1 MDRTVTIIDFG
12 IGNLKS
18 VQNAFT
24 YLGCDVQ
31 VTANL
36 EQVRNAKTLVLP
48 GVGSFRAA
56 MNRLN
61 ESGLAIAIKDAVGN
75 QGVKLLGICLGL
87 QLIGQMSTEDGAT
100 DGLKLVNGHTDVFKI
115 ASDTELKI
123 PHVGFNTVNFSKE
136 SRLYRGLENPS
147 DFYFTHSY
155 RMEKCDPPALIGW
168 AQHGERFVASI
179 ESENIYATQFHP
191 EKSQSNGLMV
201 LKNFVEI

>member
-1 MDRTVTIIDFG
+1 LDRTVTIIDFG

-31 VTANL
+31 VTANP
-36 EQVRNAKTLVLP
+36 EQVRNARTLVLP

-61 ESGLAIAIKDAVGN
+61 ESGLATAIKDAVGN
-75 QGVKLLGICLGL
+75 QDVKLLGICLGL
-87 QLIGQMSTEDGAT
+87 QLIGQTSTEDGAT

-115 ASDTELKI
+115 VSGSEIKI
-123 PHVGFNTVNFSKE
+123 PHVGFNTVNFPKE
-136 SRLYRGLENPS
+136 SNLYRGLENPS
-147 DFYFTHSY
+147 DFYFTHGY
-155 RMEKCDPPALIGW
+155 RMEKCDPPARIGW
-168 AQHGERFVASI
+168 TQHGEQFVASI
-179 ESENIYATQFHP
+179 EFENIYATQFHP

>member
-31 VTANL
+31 VTANP
-36 EQVRNAKTLVLP
+36 EQVRNARTLVLP

-61 ESGLAIAIKDAVGN
+61 ESGLATAIKDAVGN
-75 QGVKLLGICLGL
+75 QDVKLLGICLGL
-87 QLIGQMSTEDGAT
+87 QLIGQTSTEDGAT

-123 PHVGFNTVNFSKE
+123 PHVGFNTVNFPKE
-136 SRLYRGLENPS
+136 SNLYRGLENPS
-147 DFYFTHSY
+147 DFYFTHGY
-155 RMEKCDPPALIGW
+155 RMEKCDPPARIGW
-168 AQHGERFVASI
+168 TQHGEQFVASI
-179 ESENIYATQFHP
+179 EFENIYATQFHP

>member
-1 MDRTVTIIDFG
+1 LDRTVTIIDFG

-18 VQNAFT
+18 VQNAFI

-61 ESGLAIAIKDAVGN
+61 ESGLATAIKDAVGN
-75 QGVKLLGICLGL
+75 QDVKLLGICLGL
-87 QLIGQMSTEDGAT
+87 QLIGQTSTEDGAT

-115 ASDTELKI
+115 VSGSEIKI
-123 PHVGFNTVNFSKE
+123 PHVGFNTVNFPKE
-136 SRLYRGLENPS
+136 SHLYRGLENPS
-147 DFYFTHSY
+147 DFYFTHGY
-155 RMEKCDPPALIGW
+155 RMEKCDPPARIGW
-168 AQHGERFVASI
+168 AQHGEQFVASI
-179 ESENIYATQFHP
+179 EFENIYATQFHP

>member
-1 MDRTVTIIDFG
+1 LDRTVTIIDFG

-31 VTANL
+31 VTANP
-36 EQVRNAKTLVLP
+36 EQVRNARTLVLP

-61 ESGLAIAIKDAVGN
+61 ESGLATAIKDAVGN
-75 QGVKLLGICLGL
+75 QDVKLLGICLGL
-87 QLIGQMSTEDGAT
+87 QLIGQTSTEDGAT
-100 DGLKLVNGHTDVFKI
+100 DGLKLVNGHTDAFKI
-115 ASDTELKI
+115 VSGSEIKI
-123 PHVGFNTVNFSKE
+123 PHVGFNTVNFPKE
-136 SRLYRGLENPS
+136 SNLYRGLENPS
-147 DFYFTHSY
+147 DFYFTHGY
-155 RMEKCDPPALIGW
+155 RMEKCDPPARIGW
-168 AQHGERFVASI
+168 TQHGEQFVASI
-179 ESENIYATQFHP
+179 EFENIYATQFHP